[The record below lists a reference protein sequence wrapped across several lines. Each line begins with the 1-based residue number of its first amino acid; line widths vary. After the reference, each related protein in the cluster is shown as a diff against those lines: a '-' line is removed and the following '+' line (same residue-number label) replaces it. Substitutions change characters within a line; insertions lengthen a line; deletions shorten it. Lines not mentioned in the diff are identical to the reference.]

1 MKGGATPIAVTLHYD
16 GDNAPQVSAKGAGSL
31 AEQILSL
38 AREHDIPLHE
48 DEQLVEVL
56 AQLEL
61 GDEIPET
68 LYQVVAEI
76 IAFVYVLQGRFPK
89 ACQFTP
95 EENA

>member
-1 MKGGATPIAVTLHYD
+1 MKENTTPIAVALHYD
-16 GDNAPQVSAKGAGSL
+16 GDNAPQVSARGTGSL

-38 AREHDIPLHE
+38 AREHHIPLHE
-48 DEQLVEVL
+48 DRQLVEVL

-68 LYQVVAEI
+68 LYRVVAEI

-89 ACQFTP
+89 TVSTTP
-95 EENA
+95 EET

>member
-1 MKGGATPIAVTLHYD
+1 MKGPTTPIAVALQYD
-16 GDNAPQVSAKGAGSL
+16 GENAPQVSAKGAGSL

-48 DEQLVEVL
+48 DGQLVEVL

-68 LYQVVAEI
+68 LYRVVAEI

-89 ACQFTP
+89 GYDTTP
-95 EENA
+95 EAT